1 MNDNQIRNKRQIG
14 PTETLSK
21 AVSKESV
28 FIPNI
33 I

>member
-1 MNDNQIRNKRQIG
+1 MNNNQIRNKRQIG

-21 AVSKESV
+21 AVSKERV
-28 FIPNI
+28 CNPQI

>member
-21 AVSKESV
+21 AVSKESAS
-28 FIPNI
+28 FQI
-33 I
+33 